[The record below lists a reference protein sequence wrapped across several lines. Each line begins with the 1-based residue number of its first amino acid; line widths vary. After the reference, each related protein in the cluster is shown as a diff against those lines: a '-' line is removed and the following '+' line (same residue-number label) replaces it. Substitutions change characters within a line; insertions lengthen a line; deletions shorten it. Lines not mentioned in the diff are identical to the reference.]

1 MPAGVVSPLEGRSR
15 AVSATQGAHGPEGR
29 SPLVSPRGLFEAL
42 RSPGR
47 RHGRSPPRQP
57 SSVPGVLRAKPER
70 GPTTPTMSP
79 RPTNGVVR
87 VEAGPAGV
95 QHAPSPS
102 PTGLLSPKPPAS
114 PKRQPDSPMQFWR
127 HAAAPQSPPPPPAP
141 HTGNARSSADKI
153 LAELHERL
161 RAATVQD
168 DGTEGG
174 AAVHESNHTTNIQ
187 VRWRLC
193 TRQ

>member
-15 AVSATQGAHGPEGR
+15 AVSATQGGGGPEGR

-95 QHAPSPS
+95 QHTPSLS

-174 AAVHESNHTTNIQ
+174 TAVHESTHTTNIQ